1 MEIVEKAIKNMLP
14 FFNCT
19 LMTIPGVD
27 VTTAAN
33 MLAEIGDISRF
44 PDANKLAKFAGI
56 CPINFSSAGKGK
68 DMCPK
73 QAITGDFLLSGNQDD
88 SDFHKWNARRLV
100 NTMYGM
106 LKNHTEYREPE
117 E

>member
-1 MEIVEKAIKNMLP
+1 MPNQL
-14 FFNCT
+14 F
-19 LMTIPGVD
+19 
-27 VTTAAN
+27 
-33 MLAEIGDISRF
+33 ISRKRKGYV
-44 PDANKLAKFAGI
+44 PEAG
-56 CPINFSSAGKGK
+56 
-68 DMCPK
+68 K